1 MEKASKKLILFAFF
15 VIASLVIG
23 GPIAKVEASR
33 VQPAE
38 AEAEAE
44 AEAIAEQLI
53 TTLEST
59 LTDTG
64 GICPSRCFTDRQCQT
79 RLCRKTSCK
88 YIALL
93 PFKQCV

>member
-44 AEAIAEQLI
+44 AIAEQLI

-64 GICPSRCFTDRQCQT
+64 GRCPFPCTSDGECLN
-79 RLCRKTSCK
+79 RLCAKTRCE
-88 YIALL
+88 YIQLSL
-93 PFKQCV
+93 IKHCV

>member
-38 AEAEAE
+38 TE
-44 AEAIAEQLI
+44 AEAI
-53 TTLEST
+53 
-59 LTDTG
+59 G
-64 GICPSRCFTDRQCQT
+64 RCPFPCVTNVQCLT
-79 RLCRKTSCK
+79 RLCGKTRCEYSIFLRRKR
-88 YIALL
+88 
-93 PFKQCV
+93 CV

>member
-1 MEKASKKLILFAFF
+1 MQNSFA
-15 VIASLVIG
+15 VVIG

-64 GICPSRCFTDRQCQT
+64 GRCPFPCTSDGECLN
-79 RLCRKTSCK
+79 RLCAKTRCE
-88 YIALL
+88 YINFSLI
-93 PFKQCV
+93 KHCV